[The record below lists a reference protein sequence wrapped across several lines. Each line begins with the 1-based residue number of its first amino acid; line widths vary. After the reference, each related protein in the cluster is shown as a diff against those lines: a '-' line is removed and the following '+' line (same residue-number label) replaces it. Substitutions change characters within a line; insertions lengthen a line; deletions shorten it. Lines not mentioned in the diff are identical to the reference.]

1 MFGLPLYLRNAAPS
15 TAIKRGSNGTEY
27 EMRKKREERE
37 TKRRKKWGIKSQ
49 KEKKEKNLHAHKFSH
64 RDPCAMTF
72 RECKILAVFNCKK

>member
-27 EMRKKREERE
+27 EMRKKKEERE

-49 KEKKEKNLHAHKFSH
+49 KKRRKKS
-64 RDPCAMTF
+64 PCA
-72 RECKILAVFNCKK
+72 